1 MKRYVLACHEGAPNG
16 PAPKLLSE
24 QGIDRILHRTILGWS
39 PNIGLYGAGGPGFWG
54 FKLAETDQYP
64 EEWLILTV
72 WNAGDCLLFDG
83 EKGEVVAA
91 EFIAMHPDAG
101 VEAFYRAL
109 CRPDQRDHGKSGRIE
124 DHRSLHHAE
133 LFRNF
138 ISRQADRTHRLEIP
152 KGAQVPLSVDPGNRK
167 KISATHGSS
176 PNKTSYGLRVILI
189 E

>member
-1 MKRYVLACHEGAPNG
+1 MKRYILDCREGTPNG

-72 WNAGDCLLFDG
+72 WNAGDCLLIDG

-101 VEAFYRAL
+101 VEAFYRHYVA
-109 CRPDQRDHGKSGRIE
+109 RVNEITEKVVGSKIVDAQITPASSEI
-124 DHRSLHHAE
+124 
-133 LFRNF
+133 LF
-138 ISRQADRTHRLEIP
+138 QKGGETHRLEIP
-152 KGAQVPLSVDPGNRK
+152 Q
-167 KISATHGSS
+167 GSS
-176 PNKTSYGLRVILI
+176 EPYQGRSWPSGENQREAWVLSERNELWA
-189 E
+189 

>member
-101 VEAFYRAL
+101 VEAFHRHYVA
-109 CRPDQRDHGKSGRIE
+109 RINE
-124 DHRSLHHAE
+124 ITEKVVGSKIIEACITPASSE
-133 LFRNF
+133 ILFQ
-138 ISRQADRTHRLEIP
+138 QADRTHRLEIP
-152 KGAQVPLSVDPGNRK
+152 KGA
-167 KISATHGSS
+167 GSS
-176 PNKTSYGLRVILI
+176 LGRSWQSEENQRDAWVLSEQNELWV
-189 E
+189 